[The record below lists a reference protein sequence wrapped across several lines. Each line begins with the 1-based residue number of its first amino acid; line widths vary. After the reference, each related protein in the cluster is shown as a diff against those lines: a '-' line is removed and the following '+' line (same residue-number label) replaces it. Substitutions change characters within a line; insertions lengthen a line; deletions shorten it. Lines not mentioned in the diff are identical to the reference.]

1 MTKWIKFITV
11 ITVFLIAGCSKKTG
25 KEAEMFGKAEIMD
38 ENGSYLPDGERGTS
52 SLKTEEIFSWER
64 VRHIEAAVCQ
74 PVFPDYT
81 VNICDFGAVADD
93 GIPDT
98 EAVRSAI
105 EHVSSAGG
113 GTVLIPSGIFETGA
127 LELKTGVN
135 LNLSKPDSV
144 LRFSR
149 EIIHE
154 NYPLVLTYYEGI
166 ACYNWSPLIYAYEQE
181 NIGITGPGRL
191 DGQADEN
198 TWWSWYGNVGVGRDF
213 SRPSSSDVTLLRKM
227 NDEGEDIRKRIF
239 GEGHYLRPN
248 FIQMIGCRNVLIEGV
263 TVENSPMWGIHP
275 VLCTSVTIRGVTVR
289 GKWNNNDGC
298 NPENS
303 RLVLIED
310 CCFQTG
316 GDGISVK
323 SGRGRDG
330 WVLKEQGY
338 SSRDILIRN
347 NEFCTGS
354 SGIAF
359 GSEMSGGIY
368 DVYAEGNRFGT
379 ESLDYGIRLKSN
391 GSRGSIIERIYIR
404 DSVMEHIRNAAVH
417 GTVYYGEGWNGGKI
431 PEFSKIRI
439 ENMTGRGGEYGIFV
453 EAYPEL
459 PVKNLELISIHL
471 DQTGEEIRAVNL
483 DSPVMEDVVLNGKK
497 YPRPMNVKIVGI
509 PAPNHQVEG
518 HAEILGGR
526 EEGLSYQWILKG
538 KNGEETLAGQS
549 KTLSVTEEMAGS
561 ALSLWVKDEH
571 GNQEKSMEYK
581 VLTKETDRKFTSDAV
596 KHVLARG
603 YVEEEYLEL
612 DKPVSNRDCGKVLY
626 KFWRPEEE
634 AVLPVIQDFPKTD
647 PDYKEIAEVIKGGY
661 MRLKHQNGDVKE
673 DFVFQ
678 NLEESGLLFFEPDKW
693 MTRGELGQTALLACG
708 IPYEEIMALE
718 PDFEDAGEIPPQYRS
733 SVGVSAKLGFVK
745 AKEDNF
751 YRPEEVVTWQDFLD
765 TLKAISEYNNR

>member
-1 MTKWIKFITV
+1 MAVWKKLITV
-11 ITVFLIAGCSKKTG
+11 MTVFLIAGCSKNTE
-25 KEAEMFGKAEIMD
+25 KEAELFGETKSLNATGFCRTEAERDTDI
-38 ENGSYLPDGERGTS
+38 L
-52 SLKTEEIFSWER
+52 EIEKELSWER
-64 VRHIEAAVCQ
+64 ARHIEAAICQ

-81 VNICDFGAVADD
+81 VSICDFGAVADD
-93 GIPDT
+93 GMSDT

-105 EHVSSAGG
+105 EKVSNAGG
-113 GTVLIPSGIFETGA
+113 GTVLIPSGTFETGA
-127 LELKTGVN
+127 VELKTGVN

-144 LRFSR
+144 LRFSK
-149 EIIHE
+149 EIVHE

-166 ACYNWSPLIYAYEQE
+166 ACYNWSPLIYAYHQE

-198 TWWSWYGNVGVGRDF
+198 TWWSWYGNVGVGMDF

-227 NDEGEDIRKRIF
+227 NDEGEDVRKRIF

-248 FIQMIGCRNVLIEGV
+248 FIQMIGCRNILIEGV

-275 VLCTSVTIRGVTVR
+275 VLCTSVTIRGVTIQ

-310 CCFQTG
+310 CCFRTG

-323 SGRGRDG
+323 AGRGRDG
-330 WVLKEQGY
+330 WILKEKGH
-338 SSRDILIRN
+338 SSKDILIRN
-347 NEFCTGS
+347 NEFCSGS

-359 GSEMSGGIY
+359 GSEMSGGIC

-391 GSRGSIIERIYIR
+391 GSRGGVIEKIYIK
-404 DSVMEHIRNAAVH
+404 DSVMEHIRNVAVH
-417 GTVYYGEGWNGGKI
+417 GTVYYGEEWNDTKI

-439 ENMTGRGGEYGIFV
+439 ENMTGTGGEYGIFI

-459 PVKNLELISIHL
+459 PVKNLQLISIHL
-471 DQTGEEIRAVNL
+471 EQAGEEIRAINW
-483 DSPVMEDVVLNGKK
+483 DNPVMEDVVLNGKP
-497 YPRPMNVKIVGI
+497 YPRPMNVKITGI

-526 EEGLSYQWILKG
+526 EERLSYQWILRRKS
-538 KNGEETLAGQS
+538 GEEILAGQS
-549 KTLSVTEEMAGS
+549 KTLYITDEMAGS
-561 ALSLWVKDEH
+561 MMTLWVEDEH
-571 GNQEKSMEYK
+571 GNREKSMEYQ
-581 VLTKETDRKFTSDAV
+581 VLTKETDQKFLSDTV
-596 KHVLARG
+596 KYVLTRG
-603 YVEEEYLEL
+603 YVEEESLDL

-626 KFWRPEEE
+626 QFWKPQES
-634 AVLPVIQDFPKTD
+634 VPLPDIQDLPKTD
-647 PDYKEIAEVIKGGY
+647 PDYSEIADVIKGGY
-661 MRLKHQNGDVKE
+661 MCLKRQNGEMKE
-673 DFVFQ
+673 DVVFQ
-678 NLEESGLLFFEPDKW
+678 NTEENETLFFEPDRW

-708 IPYEEIMALE
+708 IPYEEMMSLE
-718 PDFEDAGEIPPQYRS
+718 PDFEDSGEIPPQYRS
-733 SVGVSAKLGFVK
+733 SVGVSAKFGFVK

-751 YRPEEVVTWQDFLD
+751 YRPKEVVTWRDFLN
-765 TLKAISEYNNR
+765 TLRAISEFNNR